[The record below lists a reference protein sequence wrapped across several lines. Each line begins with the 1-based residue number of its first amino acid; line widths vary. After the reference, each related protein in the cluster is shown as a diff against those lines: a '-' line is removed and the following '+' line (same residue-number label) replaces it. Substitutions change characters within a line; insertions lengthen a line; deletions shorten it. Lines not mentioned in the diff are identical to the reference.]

1 MMRLISARIVG
12 FQSFNDSGVVTF
24 VDGINLIVGQNN
36 AGKSALLR
44 ALQPSLVD
52 DRHRTAER
60 WETFRLAEPVIHLKL
75 RVSGREFEEGLLR
88 AGSTFFPML
97 PVENAVPRFQELS
110 AQSEIEFSVLHHPGY
125 AFNKMYPGHRQFVMP
140 ENAQQNCL
148 LIQSNN
154 GELTF
159 GVQHGRGDD
168 SSGPLLH
175 NMWSNT
181 MFYFSAERMTIGESG
196 PAHAQRLSP
205 SANNLPAV
213 LLTLAGDRGAVFG
226 RLVNHLRQIFPT
238 VGNLS
243 VRPKADGGYVEV
255 RVWPTKDMERVE
267 LSFPLNSSGTG
278 VSQVIAILTAVM
290 TVENAVI
297 IIDEINSFLHP
308 AAVKA
313 LLRILQTEYAQHQYI
328 ISTHA
333 PEVIGF
339 SNPRRIHL
347 VKRDGYESTVEQLSL
362 EEVAEFRRVA
372 EHLGVSMADVF
383 AADRVIWVEGPT
395 EELCFP
401 LLYQQATSQPL
412 PRGTIFTS
420 VVATGDFISKKRDRQ
435 LVYEIYRQLGC
446 ATTPLVVAVAFSFD
460 SEALSEVERQDM
472 GRESRGT
479 VHFLPRRHIECY
491 LIDSTAIAAFI
502 VEKDQASVGVVT
514 PELVAARLIELAG
527 ERSFLIDEWRGNLD
541 DEAWAAKVD
550 AANLIAC
557 ITAELSEQ
565 RATFN
570 KKDDTL
576 NLMRRVQEAAPAQ
589 LAPLCAY
596 VRRLVESV
604 DSSCSTTVVG
614 S

>member
-1 MMRLISARIVG
+1 MRLISARILG
-12 FQSFNDSGVVTF
+12 FQSFSDSGVMTF
-24 VDGINLIVGQNN
+24 ADGINLIVGQNN

-44 ALQPSLVD
+44 ALQPDLID
-52 DRHRTAER
+52 DRHRTTER
-60 WETFRLAEPVIHLKL
+60 WEAFRLAEPVIHLNL
-75 RVSGREFEEGLLR
+75 QISRRELEEGLLR
-88 AGSTFFPML
+88 AGTTYFPVL
-97 PVENAVPRFQELS
+97 PLENAIPRFEALS
-110 AQSEIEFSVLHHPGY
+110 AQAEIDFSVLHHPGHT
-125 AFNKMYPGHRQFVMP
+125 FSKEYPGHRQFALP
-140 ENAQQNCL
+140 ENTQQNCL
-148 LIQSNN
+148 VIRAVN
-154 GELTF
+154 GDLTF
-159 GVQHGRGDD
+159 GVQHGTGND
-168 SSGPLLH
+168 SSGPLIH
-175 NMWSNT
+175 TMWSTT

-238 VGNLS
+238 VGNVS
-243 VRPKADGGYVEV
+243 VRPRPENGNVEV
-255 RVWPTKDMERVE
+255 RVWPTEDMERVE

-290 TVENAVI
+290 TVQNAVI

-333 PEVIGF
+333 AEVIGF

-347 VKRDGYESTVEQLSL
+347 VKRIGYESSVEQLSL

-401 LLYQQATSQPL
+401 LLYQQATGHLL

-435 LVYEIYRQLGC
+435 LVYEIYRQLGG

-460 SEALSEVERQDM
+460 SEALSEAEKQDM

-491 LIDSTAIAAFI
+491 LINSSAIADFI
-502 VEKDQASVGVVT
+502 VEKDQASAGVVT
-514 PELVAARLIELAG
+514 PEAVAARLIELAG
-527 ERSFLIDEWRGNLD
+527 ERPFLIDEWRGNLD
-541 DEAWAAKVD
+541 DDEWAAKVD
-550 AANLIAC
+550 AANLIAR
-557 ITAELSEQ
+557 TSAELSEQ

-570 KKDDTL
+570 KKDDTVT
-576 NLMRRVQEAAPAQ
+576 LMRRVQEAAPAQ
-589 LAPLCAY
+589 LEPLCAY
-596 VRRLVESV
+596 VQRLVESV
-604 DSSCSTTVVG
+604 G
-614 S
+614 A

>member
-1 MMRLISARIVG
+1 
-12 FQSFNDSGVVTF
+12 
-24 VDGINLIVGQNN
+24 
-36 AGKSALLR
+36 
-44 ALQPSLVD
+44 
-52 DRHRTAER
+52 
-60 WETFRLAEPVIHLKL
+60 
-75 RVSGREFEEGLLR
+75 
-88 AGSTFFPML
+88 
-97 PVENAVPRFQELS
+97 
-110 AQSEIEFSVLHHPGY
+110 
-125 AFNKMYPGHRQFVMP
+125 
-140 ENAQQNCL
+140 
-148 LIQSNN
+148 
-154 GELTF
+154 
-159 GVQHGRGDD
+159 
-168 SSGPLLH
+168 
-175 NMWSNT
+175 
-181 MFYFSAERMTIGESG
+181 
-196 PAHAQRLSP
+196 
-205 SANNLPAV
+205 
-213 LLTLAGDRGAVFG
+213 
-226 RLVNHLRQIFPT
+226 
-238 VGNLS
+238 
-243 VRPKADGGYVEV
+243 
-255 RVWPTKDMERVE
+255 
-267 LSFPLNSSGTG
+267 
-278 VSQVIAILTAVM
+278 
-290 TVENAVI
+290 
-297 IIDEINSFLHP
+297 
-308 AAVKA
+308 VKA

-557 ITAELSEQ
+557 ITAEPN
-565 RATFN
+565 APCAGGGPG
-570 KKDDTL
+570 
-576 NLMRRVQEAAPAQ
+576 AACTA
-589 LAPLCAY
+589 LRLCSA
-596 VRRLVESV
+596 L
-604 DSSCSTTVVG
+604 G
-614 S
+614 